1 MMNTAVTYSEW
12 NEATLTGLTFS
23 AGSYIN
29 LVRSVT
35 VNVCLADDDVS
46 LRRGVTKT
54 KMPRTEVKHYW
65 LSPSVDAFQRTP
77 KDTKRPSD
85 FRVQQREIGCSG
97 GISRDN
103 DCQMRHARMVVRGV
117 HPANGNDL

>member
-1 MMNTAVTYSEW
+1 MNTAVTYAEW

-23 AGSYIN
+23 AGWCMN
-29 LVRSVT
+29 LVGSVT

-46 LRRGVTKT
+46 LSRGVTKT

-65 LSPSVDAFQRTP
+65 LSPSVDAFLRTP

-85 FRVQQREIGCSG
+85 FRGQQREVGCSG
-97 GISRDN
+97 GLLRDN
-103 DCQMRHARMVVRGV
+103 HCQMRHARMAVRGV
-117 HPANGNDL
+117 HPANENDL

>member
-1 MMNTAVTYSEW
+1 MMNTAVTYSGW
-12 NEATLTGLTFS
+12 NEATLTGLAFS
-23 AGSYIN
+23 AGWYMN

-54 KMPRTEVKHYW
+54 KMPRTEVKHDW
-65 LSPSVDAFQRTP
+65 LSPSVDAFLRTP

-85 FRVQQREIGCSG
+85 FRGQQRVVPGEVL
-97 GISRDN
+97 RDN
-103 DCQMRHARMVVRGV
+103 DCQMRHARMAVRGA
-117 HPANGNDL
+117 HPANENDL